1 MWYITKNVIV
11 VINEKMEEQAKRQ
24 KLITEKKKKTEGRND
39 TINFKTHFCSVKCKI
54 FFWDICY

>member
-24 KLITEKKKKTEGRND
+24 KLITDKKKTEGRND

>member
-24 KLITEKKKKTEGRND
+24 KLITEKKKTEGRND